1 MALKLHFCPYLPVKK
16 ASMRC
21 DLTIAYGSIA
31 VSPDLAPKKKHSLL
45 PLLTILFIVS
55 YGLMIVLIVEQSV
68 AIESQSSLIHMLMR
82 DSSQFWA
89 AKGKAI
95 AQQKAA
101 QARAQGPSAKAPSAQ
116 AQAPMVQAPGRGSQA
131 HAGKTA
137 KPGFDV
143 PPAPAADLVD
153 HRRSLNSI

>member
-1 MALKLHFCPYLPVKK
+1 
-16 ASMRC
+16 MRC

-31 VSPDLAPKKKHSLL
+31 VTPDATPKKKQSLL
-45 PLLTILFIVS
+45 PLLTVLFVVS
-55 YGLMIVLIVEQSV
+55 YGLMIALIVQQSV

-82 DSSQFWA
+82 ESSQFWA

-95 AQQKAA
+95 AQQRAA
-101 QARAQGPSAKAPSAQ
+101 QARAQAQAPSAKGPSAQ
-116 AQAPMVQAPGRGSQA
+116 APMTQAPGRGSQA
-131 HAGKTA
+131 HAGKTT
-137 KPGFDV
+137 KPGFDM